1 MIHEFV
7 TINETSFS
15 PETFHSMRLER
26 RPLRTW
32 HVDTMAPAGSSSIR
46 ISPAGGGSNGRSY
59 ARQDGRG
66 TDETEVSGRTTF
78 IAEIGFIK
86 IVYADGTTQTT

>member
-7 TINETSFS
+7 TINEISLS
-15 PETFHSMRLER
+15 PATFHSIRLER
-26 RPLRTW
+26 RPLPTW
-32 HVDTMAPAGSSSIR
+32 HVDTMASARSSSIR
-46 ISPAGGGSNGRSY
+46 ISPAGGGSKGRSY

-66 TDETEVSGRTTF
+66 ADEAEVSGRTTI

-86 IVYADGTTQTT
+86 VVYADGTTQTT